1 MENFYAYL
9 SARWQVKKGEYT
21 SLSGRQIPIE
31 VYYDPKHPWNVDRM
45 IQAARTSLAYY
56 EANFSPYQFPQLRI
70 LEFPD
75 YARFAQSFAGTIP
88 YSESLGFITDL
99 RNRDAIDYVSYVTAH
114 EVAHQWW
121 GHQVIGANVQG
132 ATVLSESL
140 AQYSALMV
148 MEHTY
153 GRDKMHRFLRYE
165 LDDYLAGR
173 GREALDETPLY
184 RVENQPYIH
193 YNKASLVFYRL
204 REDMGEDALNRA
216 MRKFVAAKA
225 YQKPPYTTS
234 LELLGFIRAE
244 AKPEQQALITDLFEK
259 TCFYDDRVI
268 DATATRRGD
277 GRYAVTL
284 TLHAAK
290 RYADGK
296 GNETAGTLDDWMD
309 IGVFARGPSGNE
321 GDEKVLYLKRHRM
334 TKGSLRISVV
344 VDQAPYEAGID
355 PYNKLIDRVP
365 SDNRMRV
372 SLQSPGP
379 GDH

>member
-1 MENFYAYL
+1 M
-9 SARWQVKKGEYT
+9 
-21 SLSGRQIPIE
+21 
-31 VYYDPKHPWNVDRM
+31 
-45 IQAARTSLAYY
+45 
-56 EANFSPYQFPQLRI
+56 
-70 LEFPD
+70 
-75 YARFAQSFAGTIP
+75 
-88 YSESLGFITDL
+88 
-99 RNRDAIDYVSYVTAH
+99 
-114 EVAHQWW
+114 
-121 GHQVIGANVQG
+121 
-132 ATVLSESL
+132 
-140 AQYSALMV
+140 
-148 MEHTY
+148 
-153 GRDKMHRFLRYE
+153 
-165 LDDYLAGR
+165 
-173 GREALDETPLY
+173 
-184 RVENQPYIH
+184 
-193 YNKASLVFYRL
+193 FYRL

-296 GNETAGTLDDWMD
+296 GNETAGTLDDWTD